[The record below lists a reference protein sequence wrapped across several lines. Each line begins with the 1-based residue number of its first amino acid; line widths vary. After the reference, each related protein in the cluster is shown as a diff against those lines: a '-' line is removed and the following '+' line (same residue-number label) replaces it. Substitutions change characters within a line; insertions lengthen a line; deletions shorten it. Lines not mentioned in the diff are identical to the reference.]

1 MTPDTKTKLT
11 LIQTR
16 NQAISEPHTKQSQF
30 RSLHSKRVNSDP
42 YTQNESIPI
51 PHTEISSISTTHTT
65 HKSIS
70 MSTLKPCHFR
80 PVLFCVLHTWAHVPV
95 IQQQY
100 VHHINTSTNSYFEV
114 LFLTLPYDRF
124 LREYICIPYFI
135 FCYER
140 MVHTTYMNA
149 NDTGGRTSLL
159 SIPRVRSTY

>member
-100 VHHINTSTNSYFEV
+100 VSHKYEHQLVLLLTCPEHSKTPKILRKANSCSV
-114 LFLTLPYDRF
+114 GLRGSKRSISDILFIRRDVC
-124 LREYICIPYFI
+124 EIP
-135 FCYER
+135 
-140 MVHTTYMNA
+140 
-149 NDTGGRTSLL
+149 SL
-159 SIPRVRSTY
+159 SSVGSSS